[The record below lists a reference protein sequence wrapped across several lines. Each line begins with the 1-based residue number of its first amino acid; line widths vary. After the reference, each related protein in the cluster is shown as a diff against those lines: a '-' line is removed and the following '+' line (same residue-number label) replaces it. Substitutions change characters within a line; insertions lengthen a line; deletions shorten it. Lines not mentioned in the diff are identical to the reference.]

1 MNTEKEKTGI
11 EQLLDLIDTC
21 TQTIE
26 LRKKA
31 GEEESSLGIR
41 QDKHLRQRLINDLN
55 KVLSK
60 RRLKVELT
68 E

>member
-1 MNTEKEKTGI
+1 MNTNGEKTGI

-21 TQTIE
+21 TKTIE
-26 LRKKA
+26 MRKTA
-31 GEEESSLGIR
+31 GESENSLGIR

-55 KVLSK
+55 KILSK
-60 RRLKVELT
+60 KRLKVELT